1 MTRGLKALVFFRLC
15 QSLLL
20 LAASCAL
27 VIGSPATAIAA
38 VPLMPIEEVQIGAHG
53 TARTVVTGTR
63 IEEFG
68 VEVLGIMKN
77 KGAVGD
83 LILVRTYG
91 DLIDRAGGVA
101 QGMSGSPVF
110 IDGRLIGAIGYG
122 WKLTDQRTAMV
133 TPIHDM
139 LKLLDR
145 KTLKELEPQPVKPA
159 LEKPVPEK
167 PAEKAP
173 PAADKSK
180 SRKRKPDAK
189 KEKIPETR
197 KDSDP
202 NKPAGKYQELLST
215 PLMAAGFGETALTFL
230 QTHLKPLNLTPV
242 TVGDPP
248 SDIAYGELQPGSA
261 IGVQLVRG
269 DVSLGALGTV
279 TYVDGDKVLAF
290 GHPFLK
296 RGPTAFMMTNAYIFT
311 TIRGIESSFKVG
323 VTGDVIGTVDQ
334 DRGAGVAGEM
344 NRFPGIVPMR
354 MSIRSSEL
362 AETRSMDV
370 QMVQDEAIVPIL
382 ATAALLNS
390 VDKSIDRAGS
400 GTARISFEIS
410 ARNMPGEIYKRENMF
425 YSPENISEATLAEFF
440 EFMAFLA
447 SNPHNP
453 VTIMD
458 IKTDIEV
465 GRERRTARILSA
477 RPLQISAKPGDTIN
491 VEVKLKPFRQEPITR
506 NVSFTVPKE
515 QAAGSLSLSV
525 RGGGFVSLA
534 ALLKKLGAEGELPKP
549 TRKPPKSFEEM
560 IKEFSTRDRNND
572 IVVELPGFGDLLDDG
587 AGGEKKPKL
596 KLVGSEKSAV
606 EQEPAKPEKPGKTK
620 PAASL
625 LSARKPEAKV
635 KGVLT
640 TDFII
645 EGETE
650 VSIEISKTE
659 SR

>member
-1 MTRGLKALVFFRLC
+1 MVFFRLC
-15 QSLLL
+15 QGLLL

-27 VIGSPATAIAA
+27 VFGSPSLAVAA
-38 VPLMPIEEVQIGAHG
+38 VPLMPLEEVQVGAQG
-53 TARTVVTGTR
+53 IARTVVTGTR

-145 KTLKELEPQPVKPA
+145 KSLKALEPEPVMPA
-159 LEKPVPEK
+159 VEK

-173 PAADKSK
+173 PAPDKSTNK
-180 SRKRKPDAK
+180 KRKPDAK
-189 KEKIPETR
+189 KDKAPDTD
-197 KDSDP
+197 KASDK
-202 NKPAGKYQELLST
+202 NKPAGKYRELLAT
-215 PLMAAGFGETALTFL
+215 PLMAAGFGEAALTFL

-248 SDIAYGELQPGSA
+248 SDIAYGALEPGSA

-354 MSIRSSEL
+354 MNIRSSEL
-362 AETRSMDV
+362 DETRAMSV

-382 ATAALLNS
+382 ATAALLNA

-425 YSPENISEATLAEFF
+425 YSPENISEAALAEFF

-458 IKTDIEV
+458 IRTDIEV

-477 RPLQISAKPGDTIN
+477 RPLQISANPGDTIN

-515 QAAGSLSLSV
+515 QAAGPLSLSV
-525 RGGGFVSLA
+525 RGGGFVSLS
-534 ALLKKLGAEGELPKP
+534 ALLKKLGAEGEIPKP

-620 PAASL
+620 PAGSL
-625 LSARKPEAKV
+625 LSGRKPEAKV

-640 TDFII
+640 TDYII